1 MERKLIPVK
10 DNPNLARDPNSGAI
24 LNVNRTSLAQ
34 AREAKRKRKEKEKQD
49 IELAQRVERLESGM
63 NEIKDLLTRLVE
75 KE

>member
-49 IELAQRVERLESGM
+49 QVLSQKVERMESEIG
-63 NEIKDLLTRLVE
+63 EIKALLVQLVE